1 MAPKKKAEKV
11 ELTYSEPVDE
21 TDVLALNLYSD
32 INDNFFNEASR
43 VRDEALTGKALIN
56 LFFFLW
62 RNLYR
67 LSNF

>member
-56 LFFFLW
+56 LFFF
-62 RNLYR
+62 
-67 LSNF
+67 FVEKFI